1 MLDSPTATEAVNGPK
16 YLIDEVA
23 GVLSNIYDK
32 DTSLVCYCAP
42 SSWATT
48 KAAQSYVKKANHEGF
63 QYQGAINEELLSEI
77 ELLFKN
83 MAHGDLIFQHVTL
96 MCEMFE
102 ALLEPKEIGLRILPC
117 IQGLSPAFHEQN
129 GVVKMVSTL
138 GGSGERWVEKQFIKY
153 APLEK
158 NQISP
163 TIIQPKSSDV
173 NSLCDGDIALF
184 KGKDWLEQEHNAVI
198 TASPSFSAQCA
209 KICIY
214 IDYLR

>member
-1 MLDSPTATEAVNGPK
+1 MLDTAQATEVVNGPK
-16 YLIDEVA
+16 YLIDDVA
-23 GVLSNIYDK
+23 GVLSNIYDL
-32 DTSLVCYCAP
+32 DTSLACYCSP
-42 SSWATT
+42 SSWAMTQ
-48 KAAQSYVKKANHEGF
+48 AAQSYVKKASYEGF
-63 QYQGAINEELLSEI
+63 QYQGAISEELLKEV

-83 MAHGDLIFQHVTL
+83 TTHGDLIYQHISL
-96 MCEMFE
+96 MCEMFQ
-102 ALLEPKEIGLRILPC
+102 ALLEPKEIGLRVLPC
-117 IQGLSPAFHEQN
+117 TQGLSPAFHEQK

-163 TIIQPKSSDV
+163 TIIQPKISDV

-214 IDYLR
+214 IDYLS